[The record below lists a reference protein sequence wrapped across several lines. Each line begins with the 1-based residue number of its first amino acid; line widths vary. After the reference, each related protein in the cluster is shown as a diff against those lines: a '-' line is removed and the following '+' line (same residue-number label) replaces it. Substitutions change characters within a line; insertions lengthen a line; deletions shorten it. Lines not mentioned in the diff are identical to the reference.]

1 MRRHLQTNAKIIMY
15 ISKQSVVVFQL
26 SWFIKKPNQTTLQV
40 PQISSETKA
49 QLDLMFAS
57 VYYVDGTSFSLY
69 ESSTMKEALY
79 RLNPAYKPPSHKTV
93 AGPLLY
99 IVYSNLKLRVDK
111 AIRAEPWLNVV
122 MDESSNINNVRTCNI
137 SVHTGLGSFH
147 WLSEDIGARQVTSV
161 NIVVWLQNH
170 LQNLSN
176 NNISRINSI
185 AT

>member
-1 MRRHLQTNAKIIMY
+1 
-15 ISKQSVVVFQL
+15 
-26 SWFIKKPNQTTLQV
+26 
-40 PQISSETKA
+40 
-49 QLDLMFAS
+49 
-57 VYYVDGTSFSLY
+57 
-69 ESSTMKEALY
+69 
-79 RLNPAYKPPSHKTV
+79 
-93 AGPLLY
+93 
-99 IVYSNLKLRVDK
+99 
-111 AIRAEPWLNVV
+111 

-185 AT
+185 ATDMCATMLKTWEILHGFPDLKRIFCIPCDLHGTQLIVKDILTCNIFDMYPGV